1 MNNILLV
8 LLGGGL
14 GSVLRYLTVN
24 WASGFSRFHLPL
36 GVLLVNAA
44 GSFIIGMLWGFSNT
58 SGINDSAKAFVFI
71 GLLGGFTTFSSFS
84 LDTIRLFEQKEF
96 AAALLNIGLNN
107 ILAIGLCYAG
117 YLLFRH

>member
-14 GSVLRYLTVN
+14 GSVLRYLTVS

-44 GSFIIGMLWGFSNT
+44 GSFIIGALWGFSNT
-58 SGINDSAKAFVFI
+58 SDSAKAFIFI

-84 LDTIRLFEQKEF
+84 LDTMRLFEQKEF
-96 AAALLNIGLNN
+96 ASALLNIGLNN
-107 ILAIGLCYAG
+107 ILAIGLCYVG
-117 YLLFRH
+117 YLMFRH